1 VGLCEYVQH
10 LCIFDYICVS
20 QSLEDRFT
28 EWADHLHEHF
38 IDRPIV
44 KNAHYMAPQAPGY
57 SAEMKRESIA
67 NYEYPNGCVWKELRA
82 SKNNNEQ

>member
-1 VGLCEYVQH
+1 
-10 LCIFDYICVS
+10 
-20 QSLEDRFT
+20 
-28 EWADHLHEHF
+28 
-38 IDRPIV
+38 
-44 KNAHYMAPQAPGY
+44 MAPQAPGY